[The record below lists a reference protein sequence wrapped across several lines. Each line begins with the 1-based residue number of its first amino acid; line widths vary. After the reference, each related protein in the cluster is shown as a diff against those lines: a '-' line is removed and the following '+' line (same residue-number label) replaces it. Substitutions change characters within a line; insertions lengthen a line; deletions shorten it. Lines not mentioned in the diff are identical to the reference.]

1 MVNLLVPV
9 ETSSGLRKNC
19 DDRSERVEG
28 AGSWMTT
35 DCQCVWGGVEYHI
48 PYVAGIFHEIKNSLN
63 LKSGDFRE

>member
-35 DCQCVWGGVEYHI
+35 DCQCVWGGGRVSYT
-48 PYVAGIFHEIKNSLN
+48 VR
-63 LKSGDFRE
+63 SGYFS